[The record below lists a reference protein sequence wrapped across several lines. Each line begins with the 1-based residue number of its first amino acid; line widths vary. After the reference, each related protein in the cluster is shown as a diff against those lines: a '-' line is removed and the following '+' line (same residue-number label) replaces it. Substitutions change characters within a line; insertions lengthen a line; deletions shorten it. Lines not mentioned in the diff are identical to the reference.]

1 MKPNYIKQLWSEG
14 KPVINGFLSIPC
26 PLVSEVMA
34 EQGYDALTIDLQHGI
49 VDYQASVGMMQAMRA
64 SKVVPMIRV
73 PWLDPSAIMK
83 ALDAGAYGVV
93 CPMINTAEQAA
104 ELVSCVRY
112 PPAGIRSYGPSRA
125 SISAGTNYGPEADEN
140 MLCFAMIETR
150 EAMGNLEAIAAT
162 PGLDGLYIGP
172 ADLTI
177 GLTGMRYPN
186 GFDREEPEIIE
197 AIKRILAS
205 AHGHGIK
212 AALHCGTASYALRAL
227 EWGFDMVT
235 VANDI
240 RMLTNAASASLK
252 AVRQG
257 IDDSASLPTGTVDQ
271 Y

>member
-1 MKPNYIKQLWSEG
+1 MKSNNIKKLWSEG

-49 VDYQASVGMMQAMRA
+49 VDYQTSVAMMQAMRA
-64 SKVVPMIRV
+64 SPVVPMIRV
-73 PWLDPSAIMK
+73 PWLEPGAIMK

-104 ELVSCVRY
+104 LLVSCVRY
-112 PPAGIRSYGPSRA
+112 PPVGIRSYGPSRA
-125 SISAGTNYGPEADEN
+125 SISAGSNYGPEADEN
-140 MLCFAMIETR
+140 MLCFAMIETL
-150 EAMGNLEAIAAT
+150 EAMCNLDAIAAT

-197 AIKRILAS
+197 AIQRILAT
-205 AHGHGIK
+205 AHQHGKK
-212 AALHCGTASYALRAL
+212 AALHCGTAAYALRAL

-235 VANDI
+235 VANDM
-240 RMLTNAASASLK
+240 RMLTNAASASMRD
-252 AVRQG
+252 VRKGLDASAESSADQG
-257 IDDSASLPTGTVDQ
+257 IQ